1 MRKKAQNRFRRKLT
15 PNIPFGLSM
24 TQDRPG
30 QQTLPVPQTAVSV
43 AHGNGVA
50 SASDGS
56 EAARAKAADPR
67 QIQMRAKNFIST
79 R

>member
-1 MRKKAQNRFRRKLT
+1 MRKRGQNRFRRKLT

-43 AHGNGVA
+43 AHGSGVA
-50 SASDGS
+50 SASEGS
-56 EAARAKAADPR
+56 EAAWAKAANPR
-67 QIQMRAKNFIST
+67 EI
-79 R
+79 